1 MVHTVQPAAFC
12 IYISLTRL
20 DSRHGFAFEARR
32 VSVPPLP
39 RDDSSSLVRRDTAT
53 TRTFGRVLFCHDI
66 LRLRTSSL
74 HSPDRSRLWEKHEG
88 FRETL
93 LLNFT
98 DRRANQTLRR
108 LGLFLLDLAL
118 ECPPSWPN
126 HPEGSTRSEL
136 RAALADLRHLQGFL
150 SSVGREHI
158 LSSLGFED
166 TALSQFAV
174 RQAREVETI
183 ANRIEDELEQW
194 AAKAQ

>member
-1 MVHTVQPAAFC
+1 MDLPSKLAEFLSRLSRETTAPLSSGAIPPPPA
-12 IYISLTRL
+12 LL
-20 DSRHGFAFEARR
+20 GGFF
-32 VSVPPLP
+32 SVM
-39 RDDSSSLVRRDTAT
+39 
-53 TRTFGRVLFCHDI
+53 
-66 LRLRTSSL
+66 TSSG
-74 HSPDRSRLWEKHEG
+74 SARAASIPRIDPALWEKHEG